1 MKIFYCILFLFSS
14 AFAFSQDIK
23 FYEGGWLGEI
33 EEGSF
38 TFTVTLKQV
47 NEDKFR
53 FAIKNKNVSSEKE
66 FTFKNGIADFKFDD
80 NISFTAYRD
89 ENKIDGFITSGIMK
103 HHISFLK
110 KHDEYTNEYIAEWN
124 LLAIKDLQKE
134 FFLNI
139 ENADGDK
146 FEAYSVPGDERVPN
160 FMNYD
165 FRKSNDT
172 IFFKDFRT
180 GLKYFAKLNQEGFV
194 LNFALFGKNI
204 TSIKLKRIDTKW
216 TRSKNYFKS
225 DEVLNDD
232 WISAL
237 PEDEG
242 VNENLLQILT
252 DSALNGNLVKTHSI
266 LIARH
271 GKLIYEKYFSGY
283 NEFTMHDMRSGSKSI
298 SSSIMGI
305 AIDKGYIKNA
315 EEYLY
320 DYLPSEYKKIIE
332 SDSLKS
338 KIRLKDLLTMS
349 TGLDAIDFGIER
361 ESKASEDLYQSTED
375 WAVTVLE
382 APMINPPGTH
392 SYYGSANPFLLGLA
406 VKNSVQKSVSEPV
419 ELFMHRNLFAKLGL
433 ENYLIQDDIS
443 GNVYFAG
450 GMYMRPRD
458 MLKFGQLYLDSG
470 KWNGEQIVSKEWV
483 KESFGKYFKLENTDD
498 KNEYGYLWWHNNY
511 KKGDEVIEAIEAR
524 GAGGQYIIL
533 IPKYNLVCVVT
544 SGNFRNGKFRQPE
557 KIMQDY
563 ILPAV
568 R

>member
-14 AFAFSQDIK
+14 AFVLGQDMK
-23 FYEGGWLGEI
+23 TYEGGWLGEI

-38 TFTVTLKQV
+38 TFTITLKQV
-47 NEDKFR
+47 NGDKYIFV
-53 FAIKNKNVSSEKE
+53 IKNKNASAEKE

-80 NISFTAYRD
+80 NVSFTAYMD
-89 ENKIDGFITSGIMK
+89 VNKIEGFITSGILK
-103 HHISFLK
+103 HHLSFLK
-110 KHDEYTNEYIAEWN
+110 RNDEYIAEWN

-134 FFLNI
+134 YFLNI
-139 ENADGDK
+139 ENAAGDK

-165 FRKSNDT
+165 FIKSNDT

-180 GLKYFAKLNQEGFV
+180 GLKYYAKLNQEGFV

-204 TSIKLKRIDTKW
+204 TSIKLKRIDKKW
-216 TRSKNYFKS
+216 IRSKNYFNS

-232 WISAL
+232 WISTL
-237 PEDEG
+237 PEDEEM
-242 VNENLLQILT
+242 NENLLQILT
-252 DSALNGNLVKTHSI
+252 DSTLNGNLVKTHSI

-298 SSSIMGI
+298 SSSITGI

-320 DYLPSEYKKIIE
+320 DYLPLEHKKIIE

-349 TGLDAIDFGIER
+349 SGLDAIDFGIER
-361 ESKASEDLYQSTED
+361 ESKASEDLYQGTED
-375 WAVTVLE
+375 WAKTVLE

-544 SGNFRNGKFRQPE
+544 SGNFRNGKYRQPE
-557 KIMQDY
+557 KIMRDY

>member
-1 MKIFYCILFLFSS
+1 MKIFYGILFLFSS
-14 AFAFSQDIK
+14 ALVLGQDMK
-23 FYEGGWLGEI
+23 TYEGGWLGEI

-47 NEDKFR
+47 NGDKFS
-53 FAIKNKNVSSEKE
+53 FVIKNKNASAEKD
-66 FTFKNGIADFKFDD
+66 FTFKNGIADFTLED
-80 NISFTAYRD
+80 NISFTAYTD
-89 ENKIDGFITSGIMK
+89 ENKIEGFITSGIMK
-103 HHISFLK
+103 HHLSFFK
-110 KHDEYTNEYIAEWN
+110 RNDEYIAEWN
-124 LLAIKDLQKE
+124 LLAIKDIQKE

-139 ENADGDK
+139 ENADGNK

-165 FRKSNDT
+165 FKKSGDS

-180 GLKYFAKLNQEGFV
+180 GLKYYTKLNPSGLI
-194 LNFALFGKNI
+194 LNFSLFGKAI
-204 TSIKLKRIDTKW
+204 ASVKLKRKDTIWK
-216 TRSKNYFKS
+216 RSDDYFKS
-225 DEVLNDD
+225 DENINDNLVLA
-232 WISAL
+232 S
-237 PEDEG
+237 PESEG

-252 DSALNGNLVKTHSI
+252 DSASNGNLVKTHSI
-266 LIARH
+266 LIARN
-271 GKLIYEKYFSGY
+271 GKLIYEKYFGGY
-283 NEFTMHDMRSGSKSI
+283 NAFSVHDMRSASKSI
-298 SSSIMGI
+298 SSTITGI
-305 AIDKGYIKNA
+305 AIDKGYIRNA

-320 DYLPSEYKKIIE
+320 DYLPRDHKKIIE
-332 SDSLKS
+332 KDSSKR

-349 TGLDAIDFGIER
+349 SGLDAIDFGIER
-361 ESKASEDLYQSTED
+361 ESKASEDLYQGTED
-375 WAVTVLE
+375 WVRTVLE
-382 APMINPPGTH
+382 APMINSPGTH

-406 VKNSVQKSVSEPV
+406 VKNSVEKSVSEPL
-419 ELFMHRNLFAKLGL
+419 ELFMHRNLFAKLGI
-433 ENYLIQDDIS
+433 EEYLTQDDIS

-450 GMYMRPRD
+450 GMYMMPGD

-483 KESFGKYFKLENTDD
+483 KDSFGKYFRLENTND

-511 KKGDEVIEAIEAR
+511 KKGDEIIEAIEAR

-533 IPKYNLVCVVT
+533 IPKYELVCVIT
-544 SGNFRNGKFRQPE
+544 SGNFRNGKYRQPE

>member
-1 MKIFYCILFLFSS
+1 MKIFYSILFLFSS
-14 AFAFSQDIK
+14 AFAFSQDMK
-23 FYEGGWLGEI
+23 TYEGGWLGEI

-47 NEDKFR
+47 NGDKFS
-53 FAIKNKNVSSEKE
+53 FVIKNKNASAQKD

-80 NISFTAYRD
+80 NVSFTAYMD
-89 ENKIDGFITSGIMK
+89 GNKIDGFITSGIMK
-103 HHISFLK
+103 HHLTFLK
-110 KHDEYTNEYIAEWN
+110 RNDEYIAEWN

-165 FRKSNDT
+165 FIKSNDT

-180 GLKYFAKLNQEGFV
+180 GLKYFAKLNQEDLV
-194 LNFALFGKNI
+194 LNFVLFGKNI
-204 TSIKLKRIDTKW
+204 TSIKLKRIDKKW

-225 DEVLNDD
+225 DEVLNND

-237 PEDEG
+237 PEDEEM
-242 VNENLLQILT
+242 NENLLQLLT
-252 DSALNGNLVKTHSI
+252 DSASNGNLINTHSI

-271 GKLIYEKYFSGY
+271 GKLVYEKYFSGY
-283 NEFTMHDMRSGSKSI
+283 NEFTMHDMRSASKSI
-298 SSSIMGI
+298 SSSITGI

-349 TGLDAIDFGIER
+349 SGFDAIDFGIER
-361 ESKASEDLYQSTED
+361 ESKASEDLYQGTED
-375 WAVTVLE
+375 WARTVLE
-382 APMINPPGTH
+382 APMINPPGTQ